1 MVNIGNDWDAVLASD
16 FESENYL
23 NLRKFLKYEYQNATV
38 YPDMYHIFEALK
50 LTPLQNVK
58 VVILGQDP
66 YHGPGQA
73 HGLCFSVQDGTAF
86 PPSLQN
92 IFKELEQE
100 FGFPFPQ
107 SGDLSAWGK
116 EGVLLLNT
124 TLTVRACS
132 PMSHAGKGWEE
143 ITDAIIRAVAS
154 KKEPVVYLLWGAH
167 ARSKKALIDNPSHL
181 ILESVHPS
189 PLSAYRGFFGC
200 GHFAKANEFLAQ
212 NGVSPVRWNLE

>member
-1 MVNIGNDWDAVLASD
+1 MVNIGNDWDALLASD
-16 FESENYL
+16 FESENYR

-50 LTPLQNVK
+50 LTPPQNVK

-73 HGLCFSVQDGTAF
+73 HGLCFSVQDGTPF

-92 IFKELEQE
+92 IFKELQNE
-100 FGFPFPQ
+100 FGYDIPQ
-107 SGDLSAWGK
+107 SGNLSAWGK

-124 TLTVRACS
+124 TLTVRAAS

-143 ITDAIIRAVAS
+143 ITDAVIKAVAAQNR
-154 KKEPVVYLLWGAH
+154 PVVYMLWGSH
-167 ARSKKALIDNPSHL
+167 ARSKKALIHNPLHL
-181 ILESVHPS
+181 VLESVHPS

-200 GHFAKANEFLAQ
+200 GHFAKANDYLRSRGIA
-212 NGVSPVRWNLE
+212 PVNWQLE